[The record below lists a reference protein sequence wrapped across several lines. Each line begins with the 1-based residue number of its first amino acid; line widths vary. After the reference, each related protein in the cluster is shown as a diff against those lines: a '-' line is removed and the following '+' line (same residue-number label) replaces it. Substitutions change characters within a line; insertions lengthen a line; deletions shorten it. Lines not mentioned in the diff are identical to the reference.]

1 MLNEFFLLIRDLVCQ
16 WGLIMRDISLHL
28 MDIMQNSIRAQAT
41 EINVMLIADRE
52 KDELTVEI
60 RDNGIGMDESLLNQV
75 RDPFV
80 TTRTTRKVG
89 LGIPML
95 EASAE
100 RAGGKLD
107 IKSQKSKG
115 TTVVATFKISHIDRL
130 PLGNIAE
137 TIMNIIAAN
146 KEIDISLHLS
156 NKQEEFNFSISE
168 IKKYLDGVPID
179 NIDVLI
185 WIKDYINDGV
195 KTIFGGVL
203 NEVPG

>member
-1 MLNEFFLLIRDLVCQ
+1 
-16 WGLIMRDISLHL
+16 MRDISLHL
-28 MDIMQNSIRAQAT
+28 MDIIQNSIKAHAT
-41 EINVMLIADRE
+41 EIKVRVATDVE

-60 RDNGIGMDESLLNQV
+60 YDNGMGMDEILLNQV

-100 RAGGKLD
+100 RSGGKLD
-107 IKSQKSKG
+107 IKSQKSGG
-115 TTVVATFKISHIDRL
+115 TIVVATFKVSNIDRL

-137 TIMNIIAAN
+137 TIMNIITAN
-146 KEIDISLHLS
+146 SQIDISLKLS
-156 NKQEEFNFSISE
+156 NTQKEFNFSVSE
-168 IKKYLDGVPID
+168 IKKHLNGVPID

-185 WIKDYINDGV
+185 WIRDYINEGI

-203 NEVPG
+203 NEIPG

>member
-1 MLNEFFLLIRDLVCQ
+1 
-16 WGLIMRDISLHL
+16 MRDISLHL

-41 EINVMLIADRE
+41 EIKVRLTADLE

-60 RDNGIGMDESLLNQV
+60 CDNGIGMDESLLNQV
-75 RDPFV
+75 RDPFI

-89 LGIPML
+89 LGIPLL
-95 EASAE
+95 EASAQ
-100 RAGGKLD
+100 RAGGKLV

-115 TTVVATFKISHIDRL
+115 TSVVATFKISHIDRL

-137 TIMNIIAAN
+137 TIMNTIAAN
-146 KEIDISLHLS
+146 KEIDISLDLS
-156 NKQEEFNFSISE
+156 NNQDEFNFSVSE
-168 IKKYLDGVPID
+168 IKKHLDGMPID
-179 NIDVLI
+179 DIDVLI
-185 WIKDYINDGV
+185 WIRDYINDGI